1 MAEYTLVKISE
12 LPELTMPQDLD
23 FFEVL
28 SGGANRKVKLS
39 TLRTKIGLT
48 DAQREKLDQLP
59 DNTALETELDSKVDK
74 DGTKVLSD
82 NNYTTDEKQK
92 LADLPTKLALDQ
104 TMATKVD
111 KVAGYGLSK
120 NDYTDA
126 DKTKVANAAST
137 SDVNT
142 AVANKVDK
150 EAGKG
155 LSTND
160 YTDVEKQKL
169 ANTVSQTE
177 LTTGLGGKV
186 DKDGTK
192 VLSDNN
198 FTTIQKDKLDALPTN
213 AALDSSLNAKVD
225 KEAGKG
231 LSSNDFTTVEK
242 QKLANTASQTDL
254 SNGLSGKVDKDG
266 TKVLSDNNYTTAEK
280 DKLSALPTNAAL
292 NTSLGN
298 KVDKVAGKGLSTNDY
313 TTAEKDKLGALPTSA
328 DLNTSLGSKVNISDV
343 GTESNQIPVNGM
355 LGNMAFM
362 DAIGVTYLTEHS
374 PELIPGTTWKQK
386 NGTGFDEYLVNP
398 SGVLVDITGTK
409 RANHTGTQAISTVT
423 GLQTAL
429 DAKAPLAS
437 PALTGTPSVP
447 NLKLGNVASTDAFTL
462 DYYEEGSWTPT
473 LTAATPGDMSIS
485 YATQVGRYTR
495 IGNICTVD
503 FRLSFTPTF
512 TTASGDL
519 RVEGLPFTSMNVPG
533 INYVGYIF
541 TGNFNL
547 PANAY
552 ITTASIGSNISR
564 IGLITSAISGAPVAI
579 RVEDALTSGRAATE
593 LRCTLTYKVA

>member
-39 TLRTKIGLT
+39 TLRTKIGVT
-48 DAQREKLDQLP
+48 DAQRDKLNQLP
-59 DNTALETELDSKVDK
+59 DNTALETEL
-74 DGTKVLSD
+74 G
-82 NNYTTDEKQK
+82 N
-92 LADLPTKLALDQ
+92 
-104 TMATKVD
+104 
-111 KVAGYGLSK
+111 
-120 NDYTDA
+120 
-126 DKTKVANAAST
+126 
-137 SDVNT
+137 
-142 AVANKVDK
+142 
-150 EAGKG
+150 
-155 LSTND
+155 
-160 YTDVEKQKL
+160 
-169 ANTVSQTE
+169 
-177 LTTGLGGKV
+177 KV

-198 FTTIQKDKLDALPTN
+198 FTTVQKDKLDALPTST
-213 AALDSSLNAKVD
+213 ALDSSLNAKVD

-242 QKLANTASQTDL
+242 QKLANTVSQTEL
-254 SNGLSGKVDKDG
+254 TNGLAGKVDKDG

-292 NTSLGN
+292 STSLGN

-313 TTAEKDKLGALPTSA
+313 TTAEKDKLGALPTA
-328 DLNTSLGSKVNISDV
+328 TDLTTSLGSKVNVTDV
-343 GTESNQIPVNGM
+343 GTDANQIPVNGM

-362 DAIGVTYLTEHS
+362 DAIGVTHLTDHS

-437 PALTGTPSVP
+437 PALTGTPSTP
-447 NLKLGNVASTDAFTL
+447 SLKFGNVASADAFTL
-462 DYYEEGSWTPT
+462 DYYEEGTWTPSLSAT
-473 LTAATPGDMSIS
+473 TPG
-485 YATQVGRYTR
+485 GH
-495 IGNICTVD
+495 GNKLCN
-503 FRLSFTPTF
+503 
-512 TTASGDL
+512 
-519 RVEGLPFTSMNVPG
+519 TSW
-533 INYVGYIF
+533 
-541 TGNFNL
+541 
-547 PANAY
+547 
-552 ITTASIGSNISR
+552 
-564 IGLITSAISGAPVAI
+564 
-579 RVEDALTSGRAATE
+579 
-593 LRCTLTYKVA
+593 